1 MRLGFVW
8 AASSND
14 EMPGCLGKNRV
25 LANYRRRWFQREGY
39 VRAVHVWLNGQL
51 VDADQATLPID
62 DHGLVV
68 GDGAFETLKT
78 SRGRAFAVTRHL
90 ARLRRTLDAL
100 AIVMPDEDIL
110 RAAIADTVTAGGH
123 TESRVRLTV
132 TAGSGSLGSGMPHG
146 EPSVVVAV
154 TELKPQVAPLAIT
167 VPWTRNERGAT
178 AGLKTT
184 SYAENVRALRVAHEA
199 GASEAIFAN
208 TRDELCE
215 GTGTNIFV
223 VIQGETLTP
232 PLSSGC
238 LAGVS
243 RQLLLEASSA
253 DISERTLPFNILTT
267 ADEIFLTS
275 TTRDVQGLT
284 RVDDRVLSVGPV
296 TQRLAAV
303 FDDILGTVD
312 P

>member
-1 MRLGFVW
+1 M
-8 AASSND
+8 
-14 EMPGCLGKNRV
+14 
-25 LANYRRRWFQREGY
+25 
-39 VRAVHVWLNGQL
+39 HVWLNGQL
-51 VDADQATLPID
+51 VDADKATLPID

-68 GDGAFETLKT
+68 GDGAFETIKT
-78 SRGRAFAVTRHL
+78 SGGRAFAVTRHL
-90 ARLRRTLDAL
+90 ARLRRTLQAL
-100 AIVMPDEDIL
+100 AIAMPDEDL
-110 RAAIADTVTAGGH
+110 LSTAIADTVTAGGH
-123 TESRVRLTV
+123 LESRIRLTV

-146 EPSVVVAV
+146 APSVVVAV
-154 TELKPQVAPLAIT
+154 TELKPQVAPIAIT

-184 SYAENVRALRVAHEA
+184 SYAENVRALRIAHEA
-199 GASEAIFAN
+199 GASEAILAN

-215 GTGTNIFV
+215 GTGTNVFV
-223 VIQGETLTP
+223 VIQGETFTP

-243 RQLLLEASSA
+243 RELLLEATGTTIA
-253 DISERTLPFNILTT
+253 ERSMPFNILTT

-284 RVDDRVLSVGPV
+284 RIDDRSLSVGPV
-296 TQRLAAV
+296 TQQLATA
-303 FDDILGTVD
+303 FEEILRTID

>member
-1 MRLGFVW
+1 MDHRTGWQLL
-8 AASSND
+8 ALNPASV
-14 EMPGCLGKNRV
+14 EARFG
-25 LANYRRRWFQREGY
+25 
-39 VRAVHVWLNGQL
+39 AVHVWLNGRL
-51 VDADQATLPID
+51 VNGDDARLPID

-78 SRGRAFAVTRHL
+78 HGGQAFAVTRHL
-90 ARLRRTLDAL
+90 RRLRRTLEAL
-100 AIVMPDEDIL
+100 AIDVPDPDML
-110 RAAIADTVTAGGH
+110 RAAIDETVSAGGH
-123 TESRVRLTV
+123 TESRIRVTV
-132 TAGSGSLGSGMPHG
+132 TAGSGSLGSGMPGG

-154 TELKPQVAPLAIT
+154 TELGPKVVPMAIT

-199 GASEAIFAN
+199 GASEALLAN

-215 GTGTNIFV
+215 GTGTNVFV
-223 VIQGETLTP
+223 VVDGQLLTP

-243 RQLLLEASSA
+243 RELLIEAA
-253 DISERTLPFNILTT
+253 DVTEQPLPFDILGT

-284 RVDDRVLSVGPV
+284 MIDDRALVVGPV
-296 TQRLAAV
+296 TRRMEAI
-303 FDDILGTVD
+303 FDEILETVD

>member
-1 MRLGFVW
+1 MEARF
-8 AASSND
+8 S
-14 EMPGCLGKNRV
+14 
-25 LANYRRRWFQREGY
+25 
-39 VRAVHVWLNGQL
+39 AVHVWLNGRL
-51 VDADQATLPID
+51 VDGDEARLPID

-78 SRGRAFAVTRHL
+78 TGGLPFAVTRHL
-90 ARLRRTLDAL
+90 RRLGRTLEAL
-100 AIVMPDEDIL
+100 AIDVPDFEML
-110 RAAIADTVTAGGH
+110 RAAIDETVTAGGH
-123 TESRVRLTV
+123 AESRIRVTV
-132 TAGSGSLGSGMPHG
+132 TAGSGSLGSGMPG
-146 EPSVVVAV
+146 GTPSIFVAV
-154 TELKPQVAPLAIT
+154 TELKPEAVPIAIT

-199 GASEAIFAN
+199 GASEALFAN

-215 GTGTNIFV
+215 GTGTNLFV
-223 VIQGETLTP
+223 VVDGQVLTP

-243 RQLLLEASSA
+243 RELLIEAA
-253 DISERTLPFNILTT
+253 DVTEQMLPFDVLTT
-267 ADEIFLTS
+267 ADEVFLTS

-284 RVDDRVLSVGPV
+284 KVDDRELMVGPI
-296 TQRLAAV
+296 TKKMAAI
-303 FDDILGTVD
+303 FDEILKTVD

>member
-1 MRLGFVW
+1 M
-8 AASSND
+8 
-14 EMPGCLGKNRV
+14 
-25 LANYRRRWFQREGY
+25 
-39 VRAVHVWLNGQL
+39 HVWLNGQL
-51 VDADQATLPID
+51 VDADQAKLPID

-78 SRGRAFAVTRHL
+78 SGGRAFAVTRHL
-90 ARLRRTLDAL
+90 SRLRRTLDAL
-100 AIVMPDEDIL
+100 AIDMPNEDIL
-110 RAAIADTVTAGGH
+110 RSAIADTVIAGGH
-123 TESRVRLTV
+123 RESRIRLTV
-132 TAGSGSLGSGMPHG
+132 TAGSGSLGSAMPQG
-146 EPSVVVAV
+146 QPSVVVAV
-154 TELKPQVAPLAIT
+154 TDLKPLVAPLAIT

-184 SYAENVRALRVAHEA
+184 SYAENVRALRVAHQA

-223 VIQGETLTP
+223 VIQGETFTP
-232 PLSSGC
+232 PLTSGC

-243 RQLLLEASSA
+243 RDLLLEASASC
-253 DISERTLPFNILTT
+253 ITERDLPFDVLKT
-267 ADEIFLTS
+267 ANEIFLTS

-284 RVDDRVLSVGPV
+284 RIDDRVLPVGPV

-303 FDDILGTVD
+303 FDEILLAND

>member
-1 MRLGFVW
+1 M
-8 AASSND
+8 
-14 EMPGCLGKNRV
+14 
-25 LANYRRRWFQREGY
+25 
-39 VRAVHVWLNGQL
+39 HVWLNGQL
-51 VDADQATLPID
+51 VDGDEARLPID

-78 SRGRAFAVTRHL
+78 HGGQAFAVTRHL
-90 ARLRRTLDAL
+90 RRLSRGLEAL
-100 AIVMPDEDIL
+100 AIPVPDMDQI
-110 RAAIADTVTAGGH
+110 RAAIDETVTAGGH
-123 TESRVRLTV
+123 PESRIRLTV
-132 TAGSGSLGSGMPHG
+132 TAGSGSLGSGMPGG

-154 TELKPQVAPLAIT
+154 TALAAKVAPIAIT

-199 GASEAIFAN
+199 GASEALLAN

-215 GTGTNIFV
+215 GTGTNVFV
-223 VIQGETLTP
+223 VVDGQVLTP

-243 RQLLLEASSA
+243 RELLIEAA
-253 DISERTLPFNILTT
+253 DVIEQPLPFEILST
-267 ADEIFLTS
+267 AEEVFLTS

-284 RVDDRVLSVGPV
+284 KVDDRELAEGPV
-296 TQRLAAV
+296 TQKMEAI
-303 FDDILGTVD
+303 FDEILKTVD

>member
-1 MRLGFVW
+1 MPHVDLTAAFWLGVIGGVW
-8 AASSND
+8 VMTGGS
-14 EMPGCLGKNRV
+14 LG
-25 LANYRRRWFQREGY
+25 
-39 VRAVHVWLNGQL
+39 AVHVWLNGRL
-51 VDADQATLPID
+51 VGAQDARLPVD

-78 SRGRAFAVTRHL
+78 HRGQPFAVTRHL
-90 ARLRRTLDAL
+90 ARLRRTLEAL
-100 AIVMPDEDIL
+100 AIAVPDEDVM
-110 RAAIADTVTAGGH
+110 RGAIAETVAAGDYAD
-123 TESRVRLTV
+123 SRIRVTV
-132 TAGSGSLGSGMPHG
+132 TAGSGSLGSGMPGG

-154 TELKPQVAPLAIT
+154 VELKPKAAPTAIT

-208 TRDELCE
+208 TRGELCE
-215 GTGTNIFV
+215 GTGTNVFV
-223 VIQGETLTP
+223 VVDGRVSTP

-243 RQLLLEASSA
+243 RELLVEAA
-253 DISERTLPFNILTT
+253 DVHEEALPLDVLTH

-284 RVDDRVLSVGPV
+284 SIDDRKLDVGPA
-296 TQRLAAV
+296 TQELETV
-303 FDDILGTVD
+303 FNDILERID